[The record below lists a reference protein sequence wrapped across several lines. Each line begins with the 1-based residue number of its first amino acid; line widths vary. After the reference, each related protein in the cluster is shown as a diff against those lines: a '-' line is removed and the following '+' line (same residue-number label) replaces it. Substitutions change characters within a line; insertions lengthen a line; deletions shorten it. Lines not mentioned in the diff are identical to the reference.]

1 MKAYRFRLEAVA
13 HLRRGQALL
22 AHQEMARIQR
32 ELEQA
37 KANEIASARL
47 YEAFVSSEHPV
58 DANAFLARFEQGE
71 RLTASVLD
79 AALARSGR
87 ERKLA
92 AAREAALRAER
103 AVALLD
109 KLDQR
114 RRSEWV
120 QQALREDTA
129 VLDEFATTRA
139 AITTGVTR

>member
-22 AHQEMARIQR
+22 ARQEVARILR

-37 KANEIASARL
+37 AADEVSAARV
-47 YEAFVSSEHPV
+47 YESFVSSEHPV

-79 AALARSGR
+79 AAALRS
-87 ERKLA
+87 ERQRQLLA
-92 AAREAALRAER
+92 AQEAALRAER

-120 QQALREDTA
+120 QQAFREDTA

-139 AITTGVTR
+139 AITAGVTR